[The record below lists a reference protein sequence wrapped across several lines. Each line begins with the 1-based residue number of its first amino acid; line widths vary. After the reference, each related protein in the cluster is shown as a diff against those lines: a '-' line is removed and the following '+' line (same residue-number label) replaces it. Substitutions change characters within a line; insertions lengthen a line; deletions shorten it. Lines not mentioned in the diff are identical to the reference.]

1 MRHSGR
7 PKALAALCCS
17 SAAALAGLPT
27 LDLYLDLRM
36 AVREADADALE
47 LAARP
52 DGLILWES
60 AAAPDWGDELE
71 GLDVIA
77 VDPGAKNVAGLP
89 SVRRGRAARLFEPP
103 FDTAGGRGRLQ
114 PRRRAARRQH
124 GGRLGARDAG
134 RSSNLA
140 AAAAADTA
148 RRCSCRSTT
157 DDARAGRRKR
167 VRGAMTGSALP
178 TFGAADARAPAPAA
192 SASRCRPTR
201 ASGSTP
207 RAGNIVD
214 CEVRSVN

>member
-1 MRHSGR
+1 MPPQLRT
-7 PKALAALCCS
+7 ALAALCCG

-36 AVREADADALE
+36 TVRGPADALE
-47 LAARP
+47 TIAAQP

-103 FDTAGGRGRLQ
+103 FDTQEVVGACSPGGVLLVDSTADVWERETL
-114 PRRRAARRQH
+114 P
-124 GGRLGARDAG
+124 LIEI
-134 RSSNLA
+134 A

-148 RRCSCRSTT
+148 KVLVSLYDSTML
-157 DDARAGRRKR
+157 AQVSEKL
-167 VRGAMTGSALP
+167 VLGAMTGSALP
-178 TFGAADARAPAPAA
+178 TFGAADA
-192 SASRCRPTR
+192 
-201 ASGSTP
+201 G
-207 RAGNIVD
+207 AGAGGLGVALPPDPGLWKHAQTYNI
-214 CEVRSVN
+214 R